1 MKERQIFI
9 IEGDAKTAAYIRQE
23 LATEHYDCTTDTLGL
38 SALNKLAGN
47 QFDLIVLDIR
57 LLDISGLLLCKEIRK
72 ISAVPVLIISDCD
85 DITTKVKAFEY
96 GANDYLTKPFNC
108 RELSA
113 RIHALLHSGKAV
125 CNNFRRTL
133 TLKDLLVDLD
143 AHEVYIKERRIS
155 LTKKEFSLLTFL
167 IHNKNIVLSRHSIL
181 EHVWGYDFFGTTN
194 VVDVYIRYL
203 RSKLCTDRHESYI
216 TTVRGV
222 GYIVR
227 E

>member
-1 MKERQIFI
+1 MVFDIMMPGKDGI
-9 IEGDAKTAAYIRQE
+9 TA
-23 LATEHYDCTTDTLGL
+23 L
-38 SALNKLAGN
+38 S
-47 QFDLIVLDIR
+47 
-57 LLDISGLLLCKEIRK
+57 EIREK
-72 ISAVPVLIISDCD
+72 GDVTPVIMLTAKSEVD
-85 DITTKVKAFEY
+85 DRITGLDA
-96 GANDYLTKPFNC
+96 GADDYLTKPFNC

>member
-47 QFDLIVLDIR
+47 RFDLIVLDIR

-96 GANDYLTKPFNC
+96 G
-108 RELSA
+108 
-113 RIHALLHSGKAV
+113 
-125 CNNFRRTL
+125 
-133 TLKDLLVDLD
+133 
-143 AHEVYIKERRIS
+143 
-155 LTKKEFSLLTFL
+155 
-167 IHNKNIVLSRHSIL
+167 
-181 EHVWGYDFFGTTN
+181 
-194 VVDVYIRYL
+194 
-203 RSKLCTDRHESYI
+203 SK
-216 TTVRGV
+216 
-222 GYIVR
+222 
-227 E
+227 

>member
-1 MKERQIFI
+1 M
-9 IEGDAKTAAYIRQE
+9 
-23 LATEHYDCTTDTLGL
+23 
-38 SALNKLAGN
+38 
-47 QFDLIVLDIR
+47 
-57 LLDISGLLLCKEIRK
+57 
-72 ISAVPVLIISDCD
+72 
-85 DITTKVKAFEY
+85 
-96 GANDYLTKPFNC
+96 TKPFNC